1 MDHFT
6 DNQNKLIDMMIENDN
21 QSIKEFHGDIG
32 YDIFLKNKRI
42 TPEKEKIINKI
53 LKDAYDFNPN
63 NKTNKYKKLVKEFYT
78 LSAKQNPR
86 ITRSMTSKREKKNKF
101 KKFKLSSINLEK
113 GTYLTDSSSTID
125 TQIIPRARHT
135 TALNFFSK
143 RTAGYYNKKNKYKKS
158 KKHKKHKKHKKK

>member
-6 DNQNKLIDMMIENDN
+6 DNQHKLIDAMIENDSK
-21 QSIKEFHGDIG
+21 SIKEFYGDIG

-63 NKTNKYKKLVKEFYT
+63 NKNKKYKKLVQKFKT

-86 ITRSMTSKREKKNKF
+86 ITRSMTNKMQKK
-101 KKFKLSSINLEK
+101 
-113 GTYLTDSSSTID
+113 
-125 TQIIPRARHT
+125 
-135 TALNFFSK
+135 
-143 RTAGYYNKKNKYKKS
+143 
-158 KKHKKHKKHKKK
+158 

>member
-6 DNQNKLIDMMIENDN
+6 DNQNKLIDIMIENDN
-21 QSIKEFHGDIG
+21 KSIKEFYGDIG

-63 NKTNKYKKLVKEFYT
+63 NKTKKYKKLVQKFKT

-86 ITRSMTSKREKKNKF
+86 ITRSMTNKMQKKN
-101 KKFKLSSINLEK
+101 KFKLSSINLEK
-113 GTYLTDSSSTID
+113 ATNLTDSSSTID
-125 TQIIPRARHT
+125 TQIIPRHPSP
-135 TALNFFSK
+135 LIFYSK
-143 RTAGYYNKKNKYKKS
+143 KSAGYYNKKNKYKKS
-158 KKHKKHKKHKKK
+158 KKHKKHKKNK